1 MFVGHYGVAF
11 AAKRASPRLPLGLLF
26 LAVQLLD
33 VLFAVFVF
41 LGIEKLRIVPGFTAY
56 NPYDLYWMPYTHSL
70 AGALVWS
77 ILAGWLFWLASGR
90 LPRRE
95 RRTAS
100 VVLAG
105 AVFSHFVLDVPMHT
119 PDMAL
124 WPGAGAPKIGLG
136 LWNHRIASILAE
148 LVVLVAGG
156 WIYLR
161 GSRARSRFAR
171 IGTITF
177 SGLPRRADRL
187 DAVPARSD
195 ERPGL
200 RGLGAGGLHR
210 ARDPGALSSTGAG
223 CRRLRS
229 SLFTAWSD
237 SSPSSACFSW
247 PFCSPRPRGG
257 SALRTRRFSRS
268 AEPCSRSF
276 RARRGSRSIR
286 RWRSPCSSRRFC
298 SMRPTTPRRGT

>member
-41 LGIEKLRIVPGFTAY
+41 LGIEKLRIVHGFTAY

-77 ILAGWLFWLASGR
+77 VLAGWIFWLASRR

-95 RRTAS
+95 RRIAS
-100 VVLAG
+100 AVLAG

-124 WPGAGAPKIGLG
+124 WPGADAPKIGLG
-136 LWNHRIASILAE
+136 LWNHPVASVLAE

-161 GSRARSRFAR
+161 GSQARSRFAR
-171 IGTITF
+171 IGTVVF
-177 SGLPRRADRL
+177 SVFLVALTVSTPFQSDPTSARAFAVTALAAYFALAIVAGLVDRGRA
-187 DAVPARSD
+187 V
-195 ERPGL
+195 
-200 RGLGAGGLHR
+200 
-210 ARDPGALSSTGAG
+210 
-223 CRRLRS
+223 
-229 SLFTAWSD
+229 
-237 SSPSSACFSW
+237 
-247 PFCSPRPRGG
+247 
-257 SALRTRRFSRS
+257 
-268 AEPCSRSF
+268 
-276 RARRGSRSIR
+276 
-286 RWRSPCSSRRFC
+286 
-298 SMRPTTPRRGT
+298 TTPQ